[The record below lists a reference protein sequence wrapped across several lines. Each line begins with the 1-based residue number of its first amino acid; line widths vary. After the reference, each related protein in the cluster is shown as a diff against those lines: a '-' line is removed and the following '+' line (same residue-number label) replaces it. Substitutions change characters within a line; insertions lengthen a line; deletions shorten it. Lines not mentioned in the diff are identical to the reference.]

1 MEKYSKRLR
10 NTGIAITIVLL
21 LFVLIGMTGE
31 SSINELDVYSQ
42 IGSCETNKGIFLGDI
57 SKGVP
62 NGTDTFYNLDGSEY
76 EGAIVNGLKEGK
88 GTTNQ
93 EERKK
98 AYAEWQ
104 LKFSEDVP
112 YILLGNA
119 QEMFASN
126 SRVKGYNPSTYIDW
140 THDVYKLKLDN
151 NK

>member
-31 SSINELDVYSQ
+31 SSINELDVNSQ

-62 NGTDTFYNLDGSEY
+62 NGTGTFYNLDGSEY

-88 GTTNQ
+88 GTFAWENGDKYTGDFSADTLNGKMVLPIRENLLRENEVEQ
-93 EERKK
+93 AHLLILMVPATKENGRK
-98 AYAEWQ
+98 
-104 LKFSEDVP
+104 
-112 YILLGNA
+112 
-119 QEMFASN
+119 M
-126 SRVKGYNPSTYIDW
+126 
-140 THDVYKLKLDN
+140 
-151 NK
+151 